1 MDFSSFPAPH
11 GYPPLQHLVRPE
23 QIPRLANIQE
33 EQKAT
38 YIRGVTTLWE
48 QIKTKPPESNEYQL
62 AYKKLH
68 EASETLKK
76 RMNQVRAAQN
86 GPRPASQGQPTVDVR
101 PAVQPPGQVPPGQ
114 APEQFSR
121 AVLDNVQKFNF
132 VAPREIVAQGHE
144 RQQMWLRNSRQQYAK
159 FLQTYETSQIKLR
172 ELNVLQQNKEGKT
185 ITAQDAQHLNN
196 YRNQYTETGQRA
208 KEWLTKF
215 NAQQESI
222 KKQAGSVGAAGADA
236 TRGQAPVVPAAE
248 RPASVLEPQA
258 SHTSTATNTMSDHQG
273 QPHTVSSALDAA
285 RNHSNSAS
293 RPEPIVGNGGQ
304 ANQGPVNSS
313 SSTKA
318 PEGQAA
324 AEHSQ
329 SHQNMNTASSAP
341 PQYHSPQISNPATN
355 TSHGPHPLTHQAAIT
370 QSAQKYSQH
379 NYQSPASQSASHA
392 HPQMSGR
399 EPQNNNL
406 KMPIPKDL
414 KVPQPQPVTMGPAR
428 PTFTG
433 GASNGAMGPMGQPAI
448 QKTPGF
454 VLEDGDRVLG
464 RKKLEELVR
473 QVTGG
478 VDGEE
483 GETLTAAAEEVRFC
497 SESIIL
503 FRQTLL
509 DVADDFVDQVVT
521 AACKLAKLRSS
532 QTLELRDIQLVL
544 ERNYNIRIPGYASDE
559 LRTVKKVQPTP
570 GWTQKLAAV
579 QAAKVTGGKENI

>member
-1 MDFSSFPAPH
+1 MNPINFSSFPPPP
-11 GYPPLQHLVRPE
+11 GLPPLQNLVRPE
-23 QIPRLANIQE
+23 QIPRLANIQDD
-33 EQKAT
+33 KKT
-38 YIRGVTTLWE
+38 SYIRGVTGLWD
-48 QIKTKPPESNEYQL
+48 QIKTKPPESPEYQQ

-76 RMNQVRAAQN
+76 HMSQVRAAQN
-86 GPRPASQGQPTVDVR
+86 GSRPTSQGQSAADARPTV
-101 PAVQPPGQVPPGQ
+101 QQPGQRPPGQ

-121 AVLDNVQKFNF
+121 NVLENVQRQNF
-132 VAPREIVAQGHE
+132 VAPREIVAQGTE
-144 RQQMWLRNSRQQYAK
+144 RQQMWVQSTRQQYAK
-159 FLQTYETSQIKLR
+159 FLQMYETSQIKLK
-172 ELNVLQQNKEGKT
+172 ELAALQQNKEGKT
-185 ITAQDAQHLNN
+185 ITPQDAQHLNN
-196 YRNQYTETGQRA
+196 YKNQYQETGQRA
-208 KEWLTKF
+208 REWLTKF

-222 KKQAGSVGAAGADA
+222 RKQPGSAVVAGVEAA
-236 TRGQAPVVPAAE
+236 RGQPSVAPATE
-248 RPASVLEPQA
+248 HPASVLEPQP
-258 SHTSTATNTMSDHQG
+258 SSTNTIANTMSDHQG

-285 RNHSNSAS
+285 RNHSNSAGRLES
-293 RPEPIVGNGGQ
+293 SAGNGGQ
-304 ANQGPVNSS
+304 ANQGPVNV
-313 SSTKA
+313 STSTQA
-318 PEGQAA
+318 PEGQGV

-329 SHQNMNTASSAP
+329 SHQNINATSGAP
-341 PQYHSPQISNPATN
+341 PQYHSPQGPNSSTN
-355 TSHGPHPLTHQAAIT
+355 TSHGPHPLSHQAAIT
-370 QSAQKYSQH
+370 QSAQKYTQH
-379 NYQSPASQSASHA
+379 TYQNSAAQSTSHA

-399 EPQNNNL
+399 DPQNNNH

-414 KVPQPQPVTMGPAR
+414 KVPQPQPVAMGPAR

-433 GASNGAMGPMGQPAI
+433 GPSNGAMGPMGQPAI
-448 QKTPGF
+448 QKHPGY
-454 VLEDGDRVLG
+454 VLEGDGERVLG

-483 GETLTAAAEEVRFC
+483 GETLTAAAEE
-497 SESIIL
+497 
-503 FRQTLL
+503 TLL

-579 QAAKVTGGKENI
+579 QAAKVTGGKGDI